1 MVDGPATVLPSIM
14 VRFGHRRGR
23 EDHPHAEDEHPVVR
37 QYRFLL
43 RQAPP
48 DAVEAAHA
56 EALTHVS
63 DEARRVLL
71 TAVQQGLV
79 AGDRL
84 QPDDTIQ
91 LAHLIVVGERRAPNA
106 FLSTCPHDTLVTL
119 AEAVLDSEST
129 FGLLG
134 PYAAWDGA
142 DPPVDADDDT
152 FVARGSWNSAG
163 SPSKDGAGGYPGGYP
178 GGGLPD
184 TTGRH

>member
-1 MVDGPATVLPSIM
+1 M
-14 VRFGHRRGR
+14 VRFARRKER
-23 EDHPHAEDEHPVVR
+23 EVRPHPEGEDPVVR

-56 EALTHVS
+56 EALTHVG
-63 DEARRVLL
+63 DEERRVLL
-71 TAVQQGLV
+71 PAVQRGLL

-84 QPDDTIQ
+84 QPDDTSQ
-91 LAHLIVVGERRAPNA
+91 LAHLIVVGERRAPSA

-119 AEAVLDSEST
+119 AEAVLASEAT
-129 FGLLG
+129 LGLLG

-142 DPPVDADDDT
+142 DPPVDADDDD
-152 FVARGSWNSAG
+152 FRPRGGWNSAG

-178 GGGLPD
+178 GGRLPG
-184 TTGRH
+184 TTGGH